1 MQPAQTGAEQSI
13 RAKMPHRY
21 EICTAFGV
29 NWMTRFFVRNWV
41 FIVLLSST
49 VVAAPEESAPANNP
63 ELELRH
69 FLTDVT
75 TLAAGFRQQL
85 FDSNGRSIQDSRGR
99 FYIQRPGRFRWEYD
113 QPEQLVVCDGQLL
126 WMYDHDL
133 EQVTVRTVDDTLR
146 GTPAMLLSGQG
157 QLDESFE
164 IGATYEED
172 NLAWLEMTP
181 RGENPEF
188 KGVRVGMD
196 NGTVAVME
204 VRDSLDQMTRIE
216 FHDLE
221 LDPDLEASLFQF
233 VPPEGVDVIG
243 EGVDF

>member
-1 MQPAQTGAEQSI
+1 MTRLYILYLVFVALISSPTIASAEEPAQATG
-13 RAKMPHRY
+13 
-21 EICTAFGV
+21 
-29 NWMTRFFVRNWV
+29 
-41 FIVLLSST
+41 
-49 VVAAPEESAPANNP
+49 PESD
-63 ELELRH
+63 LHH
-69 FLTDVT
+69 FLTDVS

-85 FDSNGRSIQDSRGR
+85 FDSDGRSIQESRGR

-126 WMYDHDL
+126 WMYDYDL

-157 QLDESFE
+157 QLDDSFE
-164 IGATYEED
+164 IGASYEED
-172 NLAWLEMTP
+172 NLAWLELTP

-188 KGVRVGMD
+188 KGVRAGLSD
-196 NGTVAVME
+196 GHLAVME
-204 VRDSLDQMTRIE
+204 VRDSLDQVTRIE

-221 LDPDLEASLFQF
+221 LDLELESGLFEF
-233 VPPEGVDVIG
+233 TPPEGVDVIG